1 MRRVLV
7 DKGKLELTDEV
18 IGFLEKKV
26 TPYGTGAKVDC
37 LKEYI
42 GSTAYVIIC
51 KNKPKNSKK
60 PKNNKI
66 T

>member
-51 KNKPKNSKK
+51 KNKPKK
-60 PKNNKI
+60 PKNHKI

>member
-1 MRRVLV
+1 MKRVFV
-7 DKGKLELTDEV
+7 NKGKLELKDEV

-42 GSTAYVIIC
+42 GFPAYVVIC
-51 KNKPKNSKK
+51 KTAKKHEKTTKNQK
-60 PKNNKI
+60 
-66 T
+66 

>member
-1 MRRVLV
+1 MKRILIN
-7 DKGKLELTDEV
+7 KGILELKDEV

-42 GSTAYVIIC
+42 GKRAYIIIC
-51 KNKPKNSKK
+51 KK
-60 PKNNKI
+60 
-66 T
+66 

>member
-1 MRRVLV
+1 MKRVLV
-7 DKGKLELTDEV
+7 NKGRLELKDDV

-37 LKEYI
+37 LKEYL

-51 KNKPKNSKK
+51 KPKKTRKTAKNSK
-60 PKNNKI
+60 
-66 T
+66 

>member
-7 DKGKLELTDEV
+7 NKGKLKLEDNI

-42 GSTAYVIIC
+42 GKTAYVIIR
-51 KNKPKNSKK
+51 K
-60 PKNNKI
+60 
-66 T
+66 

>member
-1 MRRVLV
+1 MRRVLIN
-7 DKGKLELTDEV
+7 KGILELKDEV

-42 GSTAYVIIC
+42 GKRAYVIIC
-51 KNKPKNSKK
+51 KK
-60 PKNNKI
+60 
-66 T
+66 

>member
-1 MRRVLV
+1 MRRVII
-7 DKGKLELTDEV
+7 DKGKLTLNDEV

-42 GSTAYVIIC
+42 GNPAYVIIC
-51 KNKPKNSKK
+51 KKRQKNPKK
-60 PKNNKI
+60 
-66 T
+66 

>member
-1 MRRVLV
+1 MRRVLI
-7 DKGKLELTDEV
+7 DKGKLELKDDV

-42 GSTAYVIIC
+42 GFPAYVVIC
-51 KNKPKNSKK
+51 QKPKKHQ
-60 PKNNKI
+60 KNAK
-66 T
+66 TAK

>member
-1 MRRVLV
+1 MRRVLIN
-7 DKGKLELTDEV
+7 KGKLELKDEV

-42 GSTAYVIIC
+42 GNPAYVVIC
-51 KNKPKNSKK
+51 KNAKK
-60 PKNNKI
+60 PKKQAK
-66 T
+66 TAK

>member
-7 DKGKLELTDEV
+7 NKGKLKLEDNI

-42 GSTAYVIIC
+42 GKRAYVIIC
-51 KNKPKNSKK
+51 KK
-60 PKNNKI
+60 
-66 T
+66 

>member
-7 DKGKLELTDEV
+7 NKGKLELKDNI

-51 KNKPKNSKK
+51 KPTKKHEKQQKP
-60 PKNNKI
+60 PK
-66 T
+66 

>member
-7 DKGKLELTDEV
+7 NKGKLKLEDNI

-42 GSTAYVIIC
+42 GKTAYVIIC
-51 KNKPKNSKK
+51 K
-60 PKNNKI
+60 
-66 T
+66 